1 MFGIIACTVAFVLL
15 GGLFTGPSNRHGPA
29 SDLILYTSVGCAI
42 GILWSE
48 HFYSVK
54 KREQA
59 SVKEK
64 KDSQKDNDN
73 SVSSAEDNPIEP

>member
-1 MFGIIACTVAFVLL
+1 MFGIIACTVAVVLV
-15 GGLFTGPSNRHGPA
+15 GGLFTGPSNRHGHA

-54 KREQA
+54 TREQA
-59 SVKEK
+59 SVKEE
-64 KDSQKDNDN
+64 KDSQKDNDH
-73 SVSSAEDNPIEP
+73 SESTAEDNPIEP